1 MKASGNSCIQGV
13 CTPTSYAP
21 VSSCP
26 FGDDEIVNSEL
37 QQVLSFLS
45 LPNLP
50 SSIMSCEAAL
60 SYYASSGFSIT
71 GLCSD
76 SRSSSYFSTTCCSTC
91 KSIRFVFF
99 SFL

>member
-1 MKASGNSCIQGV
+1 
-13 CTPTSYAP
+13 
-21 VSSCP
+21 
-26 FGDDEIVNSEL
+26 
-37 QQVLSFLS
+37 LS

-76 SRSSSYFSTTCCSTC
+76 TLYNCPKLNSLNYCSYDTSINGGPDQSVSIYCPSSCGTCSGSSSRY
-91 KSIRFVFF
+91 I
-99 SFL
+99 